1 VYDPICI
8 LVDKL
13 YVGLLCSHHSSYYLS
28 YLRVVLIIINIYSPS
43 TVSRFRREASDEKRE
58 KIRKLSTSSG
68 SEEED
73 TASSEYDIF
82 STVERAFNMIT
93 SSAISALVLIPL
105 LICCLVAATMACLP
119 ILLLLRVS
127 SILLLPFT
135 SFSSSSACHDDDDV
149 DSSIQPYSPPTSS
162 ESVEAITER
171 LFHFMGYSSLQY
183 CPDGSDDRSPSN
195 YVDNMI
201 HATRL

>member
-1 VYDPICI
+1 
-8 LVDKL
+8 
-13 YVGLLCSHHSSYYLS
+13 
-28 YLRVVLIIINIYSPS
+28 
-43 TVSRFRREASDEKRE
+43 
-58 KIRKLSTSSG
+58 
-68 SEEED
+68 
-73 TASSEYDIF
+73 
-82 STVERAFNMIT
+82 MIT

-105 LICCLVAATMACLP
+105 LLCGLFAATMASIP
-119 ILLLLRVS
+119 VLLLLRLS
-127 SILLLPFT
+127 SILLPFT
-135 SFSSSSACHDDDDV
+135 SFSSSSACHGDDDV

>member
-1 VYDPICI
+1 VFSPFII
-8 LVDKL
+8 L
-13 YVGLLCSHHSSYYLS
+13 SR
-28 YLRVVLIIINIYSPS
+28 YLRVVLVIIYIFSSS

-58 KIRKLSTSSG
+58 KIRKLSTSSS

-73 TASSEYDIF
+73 TGASEYDIF

-105 LICCLVAATMACLP
+105 LICGLVAATMACLP
-119 ILLLLRVS
+119 VLLLLRVS

-135 SFSSSSACHDDDDV
+135 SFSSSSACLDDDDV
-149 DSSIQPYSPPTSS
+149 DSCILPYFPPTS

-171 LFHFMGYSSLQY
+171 LFHFMGYPSLQY
-183 CPDGSDDRSPSN
+183 CSDGSDGKSPSN